1 MPIIPGMRELAEDLV
16 RSRAR
21 ILQVGWGLVAASLA
35 VMLVALATGAELL
48 WLTVAVLAM
57 LAAASVAVL
66 PPLESGEEPDEG
78 PRLLIDAVRE
88 MGEAIRHRRA
98 A

>member
-1 MPIIPGMRELAEDLV
+1 MRELAEDLV